1 MTKRTKGVPLVE
13 AVTYLF
19 MAVEAGGALAL
30 SIMCVVVTSTFLS
43 SYLMT
48 GCILQSS
55 RSASGATKSRLKL
68 ANRAFDGSMK
78 SLTPSG
84 A

>member
-1 MTKRTKGVPLVE
+1 MPLVE

-48 GCILQSS
+48 RLYSS
-55 RSASGATKSRLKL
+55 IIAVRVRG
-68 ANRAFDGSMK
+68 DGK
-78 SLTPSG
+78 PSKTG
-84 A
+84 E